1 MLWLFNIKGNIIWKR
16 TLCDGIH
23 HLSATVSAFLY
34 NKTRQTLAMI
44 VIKIH
49 LDQVGTMEVILQKKR
64 QKLNIFSAA
73 CKVLFSPFLIPRSA
87 AAPTSLQNTFLTRN
101 FKPQPCLI
109 VAIELGK
116 TKGNPSTRKKL
127 GFCWPDLPPPRR
139 GGDIQ
144 NWKKNISLLW
154 ILGSF

>member
-1 MLWLFNIKGNIIWKR
+1 M
-16 TLCDGIH
+16 
-23 HLSATVSAFLY
+23 SATVSAFLY

-87 AAPTSLQNTFLTRN
+87 AAPTSLQNAFLTRN
-101 FKPQPCLI
+101 FKPQPASLLPLNWEALQLERSWDF
-109 VAIELGK
+109 VPTGQ
-116 TKGNPSTRKKL
+116 T
-127 GFCWPDLPPPRR
+127 PPPRS
-139 GGDIQ
+139 GGNVQ
-144 NWKKNISLLW
+144 NQNRYESLSDVESRVWFASKNLTPCRMH
-154 ILGSF
+154 